1 MITIQDL
8 LKLRGIEP
16 NATVK
21 LVRHQNKNKKNNDV
35 TNNQFDPNYLYRNNR
50 AEFLKYQSA
59 QSKRAY
65 LNAEYIVSCLG
76 EEDNRARFIGV
87 YKILALHRVTGK
99 NDKYWT
105 CDKDKWFYEMEKVKG
120 FEDLEER
127 IIIQWKGRADLWYR
141 QCDKE
146 ENKMDIVEIS
156 LGLGYKPFPG
166 YLKVQLSFSELSD
179 IVNNNY
185 PDWKDALSAVYGIY
199 VICDIKA
206 EQLYI
211 GAAYNTD
218 GIWGRWKDYAKDGHG
233 GDTSLEALIKA
244 DKNYANNFHFS
255 ILAIMSNTSTN
266 QEVLE
271 MEKLYKDKFKSIMI
285 GLNNN

>member
-1 MITIQDL
+1 MITIQEL
-8 LKLRGIEP
+8 LKIRGLEP
-16 NATVK
+16 TATVK
-21 LVRHQNKNKKNNDV
+21 LVRHQNKKDNEESNG
-35 TNNQFDPNYLYRNNR
+35 QFDPNYLYRNNR
-50 AEFLKYQSA
+50 TEFLKYQSA

-65 LNAEYIVSCLG
+65 LNAEYIVRCLG

-87 YKILALHRVTGK
+87 YKILALHRVTDK

-127 IIIQWKGRADLWYR
+127 IIIQWKGRADLWFR
-141 QCDKE
+141 QYDKK
-146 ENKMDIVEIS
+146 ENQMEVVEIS
-156 LGLGYKPFPG
+156 PGLGYKPFPG
-166 YLKVQLSFSELSD
+166 YLNVQLSFGELSD
-179 IVNNNY
+179 IVKNKY

-199 VICDIKA
+199 VICDTKA
-206 EQLYI
+206 EKIYI

-233 GDTSLEALIKA
+233 GDISLEALIKA
-244 DKNYANNFHFS
+244 DKNYAQNFHFS
-255 ILAIMSNTSTN
+255 LLAIMSNTSTD
-266 QEVLE
+266 QEVLD